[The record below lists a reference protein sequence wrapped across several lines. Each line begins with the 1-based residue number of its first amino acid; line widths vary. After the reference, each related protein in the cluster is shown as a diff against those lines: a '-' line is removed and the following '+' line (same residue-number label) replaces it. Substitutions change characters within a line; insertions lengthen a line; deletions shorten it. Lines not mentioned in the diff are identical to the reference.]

1 LLLEFEWDE
10 NKAKANERKHGVSF
24 EETISVFNDSLS
36 INFDDP
42 DHSVGENRYLII
54 GVSLQGRY
62 LFVSYTERG
71 DKIRL
76 INARLMTAKERKYYE
91 QENTR

>member
-1 LLLEFEWDE
+1 MLLEFEWDD

-24 EETISVFNDSLS
+24 EEAISVFNDSLS

-42 DHSVGENRYLII
+42 DHSIGENRYVII
-54 GVSLQGRY
+54 GLSNQSRY

-71 DKIRL
+71 NTIRL
-76 INARLMTAKERKYYE
+76 ISARLMTARERKYYE